1 MSIDG
6 KPGLSSKY
14 KVSFSHEGQHRN
26 NATYTHINNSEKS
39 QIEIKMEKGIVNGGS
54 NYTIII
60 HNMLI

>member
-26 NATYTHINNSEKS
+26 NATYTHINNSFSTEK
-39 QIEIKMEKGIVNGGS
+39 KVRLK
-54 NYTIII
+54 
-60 HNMLI
+60 